1 MTYYIGQTPDQVL
14 GDTPRY
20 FYGLRRSDN
29 GDLYLGK
36 VDQILSQD
44 AIEINTLGDQSQNFE
59 EFEVGIDF
67 FEGRD
72 VEHNKILEN
81 LNYEQYRW
89 DDRNMYYYI
98 DDDGQ
103 LVVRVGANYTYP
115 SGI

>member
-1 MTYYIGQTPDQVL
+1 MTYYIGQQPTDLL

-20 FYGLRRSDN
+20 FYGLRRSDQ

-36 VDQILSQD
+36 VDQVVGSD
-44 AIEINTLGDQSQNFE
+44 AIQINTIGDQSQNFE
-59 EFEVGIDF
+59 DFEVGIDF

-81 LNYEQYRW
+81 LNYEQYKW
-89 DDRNMYYYI
+89 DDKNMYYYI

-103 LVVRVGANYTYP
+103 LVVRIGANYQYP
-115 SGI
+115 AGI

>member
-1 MTYYIGQTPDQVL
+1 MTYYIGQQPTDLL

-20 FYGLRRSDN
+20 FYGLRRTDQ

-36 VDQILSQD
+36 VDQVVGSD
-44 AIEINTLGDQSQNFE
+44 AIQINTIGDQSQNFE
-59 EFEVGIDF
+59 DFEVGIDF

-81 LNYEQYRW
+81 LNYEQYKW
-89 DDRNMYYYI
+89 DDKNMYYYI

-103 LVVRVGANYTYP
+103 LVVRIGANYQYP
-115 SGI
+115 AGI